1 MELRAV
7 EMEDA
12 QLFYRWENDTS
23 LWKYGSTL
31 RPLSHFDVENYILR
45 SQSSTFYA
53 EGQMRLMVDVTE
65 GGQKETV
72 GCVDLFDFAP
82 RDLRAELGVLI
93 DRKHRA
99 KGYSV
104 PALSLLWDLAT
115 RVYSLKQLYAYV
127 SCDNEAAKRM
137 MLAAG
142 YDLSA
147 TLPSWVR
154 FDGEYRDVFLF
165 QKLNNRAK

>member
-1 MELRAV
+1 
-7 EMEDA
+7 MEDA

-31 RPLSHFDVENYILR
+31 RPLSHFDIENYILR
-45 SQSSTFYA
+45 SQTSTFYQ
-53 EGQMRLMVDVTE
+53 EGQMRLMVEVAN
-65 GGQKETV
+65 GGKNETI

-82 RDLRAELGVLI
+82 RDQRAELGVLI
-93 DRKHRA
+93 DAKHRG

-104 PALSLLWDLAT
+104 RALSLLWDLAT

-127 SCDNEAAKRM
+127 SCDNDAAKRM
-137 MLAAG
+137 MLSAG
-142 YDLSA
+142 YDHTA

-154 FDGEYRDVFLF
+154 FDGEYKDVFLF